1 VRRFAKRKR
10 HQRRTFENDGLY
22 QSEKR
27 PRRQKS
33 GHGKSRP
40 ASDFE
45 QTQRSIN
52 SASNDDEAIKF
63 FQTNL
68 LNVSQVN
75 LIKKLFREARENNFE
90 IKIEKGEVAQR

>member
-1 VRRFAKRKR
+1 MMVYTNLKNVRVGKNPV
-10 HQRRTFENDGLY
+10 T
-22 QSEKR
+22 EKAVLR
-27 PRRQKS
+27 LTSSKLN
-33 GHGKSRP
+33 G
-40 ASDFE
+40 
-45 QTQRSIN
+45 SIN